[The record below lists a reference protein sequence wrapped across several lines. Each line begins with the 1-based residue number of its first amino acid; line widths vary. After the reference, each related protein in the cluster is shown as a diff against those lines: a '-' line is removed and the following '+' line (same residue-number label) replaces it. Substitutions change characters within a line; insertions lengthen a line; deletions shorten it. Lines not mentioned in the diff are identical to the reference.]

1 MTWYRNSVRH
11 ISLCFLGR
19 DSSSVLYNDGRSNLL
34 LFSNDCGLFDWSRRR
49 AGSSQVSRTRA
60 TRGTFRLLLVWIWRG
75 LRLESLRNGLAN
87 FLEKVS
93 NRVRIYA
100 SSAQKEQRGHWQRNP
115 ARTKKT
121 VD

>member
-1 MTWYRNSVRH
+1 V
-11 ISLCFLGR
+11 
-19 DSSSVLYNDGRSNLL
+19 
-34 LFSNDCGLFDWSRRR
+34 
-49 AGSSQVSRTRA
+49 
-60 TRGTFRLLLVWIWRG
+60 
-75 LRLESLRNGLAN
+75 AN

-121 VD
+121 VNQFFGVQCEGKIFRQSRGLREGKTSLHRNFLASYQNG